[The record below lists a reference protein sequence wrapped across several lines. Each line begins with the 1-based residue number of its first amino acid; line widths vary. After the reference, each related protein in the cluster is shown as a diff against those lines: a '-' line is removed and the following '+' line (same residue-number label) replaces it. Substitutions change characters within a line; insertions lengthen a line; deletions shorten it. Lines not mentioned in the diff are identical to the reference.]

1 MKAVTTS
8 GKSWVRSVAGAVS
21 RTRYVVV
28 MINNKFMKN
37 LIVWDLET
45 SGFVE
50 DPLARILEIGAMVIR
65 DGEIVSRHSWL
76 LNHGIEIPAKITEI
90 TGITKELIDAEGKD
104 PYTSLKEFTALFI
117 PNQSNLTHNGIRFDL
132 PFLEK
137 ELLHFTGNDPEKKF
151 DVKKMILHLSNAALD
166 TAAEYKG
173 RKLKMVQS
181 DEEDFLDY
189 ARRVLD
195 TRVYGLKY
203 SIATCCDDLKID
215 RTNITQ
221 HRALGDVELTYKI
234 YQKLHD
240 SNT

>member
-1 MKAVTTS
+1 
-8 GKSWVRSVAGAVS
+8 
-21 RTRYVVV
+21 
-28 MINNKFMKN
+28 MKN

-50 DPLARILEIGAMVIR
+50 DPLARILEIGAMVVR
-65 DGEIVSRHSWL
+65 EGQIVSRHSWL

-104 PYTSLKEFTALFI
+104 PAESVKEFLSLFLDCTT
-117 PNQSNLTHNGIRFDL
+117 NLTHNGIRFDL

-137 ELLHFTGNDPEKKF
+137 ELLNIAGDDLEKISYGKQM
-151 DVKKMILHLSNAALD
+151 VEILTKSARD

-181 DEEDFLDY
+181 DEEEFLDY
-189 ARRVLD
+189 AKRVLD
-195 TRVYGLKY
+195 TRVFGLKY
-203 SIATCCDDLKID
+203 NVATCCEDLGID
-215 RTNITQ
+215 RTGIQQ
-221 HRALGDVELTYKI
+221 HRALADVELTYKI

>member
-1 MKAVTTS
+1 MKD
-8 GKSWVRSVAGAVS
+8 
-21 RTRYVVV
+21 
-28 MINNKFMKN
+28 

-50 DPLARILEIGAMVIR
+50 DPLARILEIGAMVVR

-104 PYTSLKEFTALFI
+104 PYTCLKEFTALFI
-117 PNQSNLTHNGIRFDL
+117 PNHTNLTHNGIRFDL
-132 PFLEK
+132 PFLQK
-137 ELLHFTGNDPEKKF
+137 ELTTIAGEDELKASFAKSIVE
-151 DVKKMILHLSNAALD
+151 ILTNAALD

-181 DEEDFLDY
+181 DGENFKDY

-195 TRVYGLKY
+195 TKVFGLKY
-203 SIATCCDDLKID
+203 SIASCCDDLGID

-221 HRALGDVELTYKI
+221 HRALGDVELTYRI
-234 YQKLHD
+234 YQKLHG
-240 SNT
+240 